1 MSSTTPDVV
10 PESAPASP
18 QQAAPDAQGG
28 VVLAPDTGHRE
39 PAAPLAA
46 PATAVAAVPAADTG
60 ADALAAPVVATTV
73 PVTPAS
79 KRVRAPSRERTI
91 GTKVAGQPAFVLHS
105 YPYKETSLIIDLFTR
120 DFGRVALIAK
130 GAKRPHSQLRG
141 VLQTFQPLSSSWVG
155 KSELR
160 TLTDAEWVGGMLP
173 LEKTALLCGFYL
185 NELLVKLLA
194 RDDAHPALFDH
205 YVSTLNQLAHNE
217 PATIVLRKFERAL
230 LRETGVA
237 ADLGRCT
244 STRAPVQ
251 AGVTYVVDPER
262 GPRPE
267 RASDPWPRVAGK
279 TLLDMERE
287 DYQDAATQSQSK
299 QLMRFLVAHHLNGAP
314 LNTRQILVD
323 LSQL

>member
-1 MSSTTPDVV
+1 MSTTPDATLD
-10 PESAPASP
+10 APP
-18 QQAAPDAQGG
+18 AAVTAGAD
-28 VVLAPDTGHRE
+28 V
-39 PAAPLAA
+39 PAAP
-46 PATAVAAVPAADTG
+46 VI
-60 ADALAAPVVATTV
+60 
-73 PVTPAS
+73 TPAPP
-79 KRVRAPSRERTI
+79 KRPRAPSRERTV

-160 TLTDAEWVGGMLP
+160 TLTEAEWVGGMLP

-217 PATIVLRKFERAL
+217 PASIVLRKFERAL
-230 LRETGVA
+230 LKETGVA
-237 ADLGRCT
+237 ADLTRCVE
-244 STRAPVQ
+244 TRRSVQ
-251 AGVTYVVDPER
+251 ADVTYVVDPER

-267 RASDPWPRVAGK
+267 RAADPWPRVAGK
-279 TLLDMERE
+279 TLLDMECENYE
-287 DYQDAATQSQSK
+287 DVATQAQSK

>member
-1 MSSTTPDVV
+1 MSTTPDATLD
-10 PESAPASP
+10 AP
-18 QQAAPDAQGG
+18 
-28 VVLAPDTGHRE
+28 
-39 PAAPLAA
+39 PA
-46 PATAVAAVPAADTG
+46 
-60 ADALAAPVVATTV
+60 AAPVETGAPAAASTVAA
-73 PVTPAS
+73 P
-79 KRVRAPSRERTI
+79 KRPRAPSRERTI

-217 PATIVLRKFERAL
+217 PAPIVLRKFERAL
-230 LRETGVA
+230 LKETGVA
-237 ADLGRCT
+237 ADLTRCAE
-244 STRAPVQ
+244 TRRAVQ
-251 AGVTYVVDPER
+251 ADVVYVVDPER

-267 RASDPWPRVAGK
+267 RPSDPWPRVTGK
-279 TLLDMERE
+279 TLLDMACENYE
-287 DYQDAATQSQSK
+287 DIATQVQSK

-314 LNTRQILVD
+314 LNTRQILID